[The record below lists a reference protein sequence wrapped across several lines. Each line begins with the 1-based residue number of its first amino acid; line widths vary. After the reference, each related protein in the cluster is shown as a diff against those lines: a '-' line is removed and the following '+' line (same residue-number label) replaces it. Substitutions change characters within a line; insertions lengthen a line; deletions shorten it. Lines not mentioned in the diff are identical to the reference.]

1 MEDPRITRREML
13 TMMGGAAGAA
23 ALTTAAW
30 WLSPWSPRA
39 GRQPFGHIP
48 VTLGGEDQRVA
59 HRVRS
64 GHVFPIPRP
73 SRRCDV
79 VVVGAGISGLTAAY
93 AMKGA
98 DVLVLEKEDRPGGHA
113 RKGQWRDVTYSEG
126 AAYVSDVSGYVGQLI
141 DELNIPLK
149 TIQGPGDAYWL
160 NGETVAD
167 FWHKG
172 ADKLPLPGSARKAF
186 KQFSADLAALKDM
199 PPLPVEKAS
208 AAALHY
214 DTVGFAALL
223 RPYGPEVMRYVDLYC
238 RSALG
243 GPVDEVSAYWGLNFL
258 GGEVGT
264 RHTAPGGLAVYGEA
278 LAKAV
283 GRERL
288 ITQATVIRVENHG
301 DKVWTTYVLNDET
314 VTVESRAVVMATPKQ
329 FARHVVADLPA
340 TQKEAMS
347 RMRYEPYLVANV
359 LVSGAVKRPAFDTW
373 VAGAPFADVVIADW
387 TDPAPGRNHAVLTAY
402 CPLPHGDRYKL
413 LDDQGVTAMSHQ
425 VVAALD
431 RMAPGLGHSVAEVRA
446 FRRGHPMVCS
456 SVGAITDLRALVT
469 RPHGRV
475 FFAHSDGQMAATI
488 EAAVWE
494 GRKSG
499 LQALGVAR
507 RVLATAG
514 GRDVLG

>member
-23 ALTTAAW
+23 ALTSAAW

-39 GRQPFGHIP
+39 ARSPFARIP
-48 VTLGGEDQRVA
+48 VTISGEDESVA
-59 HRVRS
+59 HRVRA
-64 GHVFPIPRP
+64 GHHFAIPKP

-93 AMKGA
+93 VMKGA

-113 RKGQWRDVTYSEG
+113 RKGQWKDITYGEG
-126 AAYVSDVSGYVGQLI
+126 AAYISDVSGYVGTLI
-141 DELNIPLK
+141 EELNIPLK
-149 TIQGPGDAYWL
+149 AIAGPGDAYWL
-160 NGETVAD
+160 NGQTVPD
-167 FWHKG
+167 FWHAG
-172 ADKLPLPGSARKAF
+172 AEKLPLPASARKAF
-186 KQFSADLAALKDM
+186 KQFAADLAGLKDM

-223 RPYGPEVMRYVDLYC
+223 KPYGPEVTRYVDLYC

-258 GGEVGT
+258 GGEVGA
-264 RHTAPGGLAVYGEA
+264 RYTAPGGNAVYGEA

-283 GRERL
+283 GSERL
-288 ITQATVIRVENHG
+288 INRATVIRVENHG
-301 DKVWTTYVLNDET
+301 DKVWTTYVVDQEA

-329 FARHVVADLPA
+329 FAKHVVADLPA
-340 TQKEAMS
+340 QQKEAMS
-347 RMRYEPYLVANV
+347 RMRYEPYMVANV
-359 LVSGAVKRPAFDTW
+359 LVEGAVQRPAFDTW
-373 VAGAPFADVVIADW
+373 AAGAPFADVVIADW

-402 CPLPHGDRYKL
+402 CPLQHRDRFKL
-413 LDDQGVTAMSHQ
+413 LDNQAVTDMGHH
-425 VVAALD
+425 VVAGLD
-431 RMAPGLGHSVAEVRA
+431 RMYPGLGRQVSEVRA

-456 SVGAITDLRALVT
+456 AVGAITDLRALVT
-469 RPHGRV
+469 KPHGRV

-494 GRKSG
+494 GRKNG
-499 LQALGVAR
+499 LLALASASRVA
-507 RVLATAG
+507 AMAG
-514 GRDVLG
+514 GHDVFA